1 MAQKRQPR
9 GRLPAGSRLPASA
22 RQRQLPSSTPLFM
35 DTFIQNSGL
44 GDILDKV
51 RAGERLSIDDGR
63 RLFESADILAV
74 GYLANIV
81 RERLNGNR
89 AYFIY
94 NQHINYSN
102 VCTNL
107 CKFCAF
113 GKDRDSELAYE
124 MSVEDV
130 KDKVRQRLDEPITE
144 IHMVG
149 GIHPDL
155 PYSYYLELLR
165 GIKEVRPRVHIQA
178 FTCVEIAHLAGLAG
192 KGIGET
198 LEELKEAGLG
208 SIPGGGA
215 EVFSPR
221 IRKLTCEKK
230 LPGVDWIKVS
240 KIAHQHGLR
249 TNATMLYGHIETID
263 ERLEHLDALRRAQDE
278 TGGFLTFIPLSFH
291 PKNTEMSEH
300 SRTTGIDDLKNIAVA
315 RLFLDNFPHIKAYW
329 VMIGPK
335 LAQVALSFG
344 ADDLDGTVKEEVI
357 THMAGAETDQAIGHK
372 TLIRLI
378 REAGRRPMERD
389 TLYNV
394 LQSF

>member
-1 MAQKRQPR
+1 MDSFIKQ
-9 GRLPAGSRLPASA
+9 AGLA
-22 RQRQLPSSTPLFM
+22 
-35 DTFIQNSGL
+35 DIQA
-44 GDILDKV
+44 KV
-51 RAGERLSIDDGR
+51 LADERLTLEDGQ
-63 RLFESADILAV
+63 RLFENSNILAV

-81 RERLNGNR
+81 RERKNGNK

-102 VCTNL
+102 ICTNL

-113 GKDRDSELAYE
+113 GKEKGHKQAYE
-124 MSVEDV
+124 MSIEEI
-130 KDKVRQRLDEPITE
+130 KEKVRERLDEPITE

-155 PYSYYLELLR
+155 PYSYYLDALR
-165 GIKEVRPRVHIQA
+165 GIKEVRPEVHIQA
-178 FTCVEIAHLAGLAG
+178 FTCVEIQHLADLAG
-192 KGIGET
+192 KSVGDT

-221 IRKLTCEKK
+221 IREITCERK
-230 LPGVDWIKVS
+230 LDGEGWLRVTRA
-240 KIAHQHGLR
+240 AHEHGLH
-249 TNATMLYGHIETID
+249 TNATLLYGHIETIE
-263 ERLEHLDALRRAQDE
+263 ERLEHLDALRKTQDE
-278 TGGFLTFIPLSFH
+278 THGFLAYIPLAFH

-315 RLFLDNFPHIKAYW
+315 RLMLDNFPHVKAYW

-344 ADDLDGTVKEEVI
+344 ADDMDGTVKEEII
-357 THMAGAETDQAIGHK
+357 THMAGGESEQALGHK
-372 TLIRLI
+372 TLIKLI
-378 REAGRRPMERD
+378 KEAGRDPIERD
-389 TLYNV
+389 TLYKV
-394 LQSF
+394 LEKF